1 MKRLALLAVLLV
13 SATGR
18 AQPGKGLV
26 LDTRYVHLA
35 PTMTQ
40 AACLARAK
48 STLGDMLQSNHD
60 LKIDETD
67 HAVTAQTGTVILQVQ
82 CLQDYGVKAAYVAA
96 ASFDETSAKMAKATE
111 VVQQALKQ

>member
-13 SATGR
+13 SATVQ
-18 AQPGKGLV
+18 AQPGQGLV

-35 PTMTQ
+35 SSMTQ

-48 STLGDMLQSNHD
+48 STLGDMFQSNKD
-60 LKIDETD
+60 LKVDEND
-67 HAVTAQTGTVILQVQ
+67 HSVTAQTANVILQVQ

-96 ASFDETSAKMAKATE
+96 ASLNESSAKIAKATE
-111 VVQQALKQ
+111 LVQQALKQ